1 MEQNKTVIII
11 GAGSS
16 LKNFVHIDD
25 SIVYCALNSAIMCC
39 DGIVDYHF
47 MNDFGN
53 LDKIPMRH
61 LLRTKNVVIPSY
73 PHTILPNG
81 KECSDVNMPAQ
92 KFIDKYPQWFRTRF
106 KLFDLPTTPKRHEDI
121 PFYPVRL
128 SVAESAVYHM
138 IALGY
143 RDFKF
148 IGVGDC
154 VDTYSEMIGGCTTRQ
169 EFSQKVR
176 TTLEKILKDH
186 GCTYKFPY
194 VETESI
200 DTQNTIKSSDKE
212 QAKIVKKGQVIDK
225 KVEKYLTDYTYTV
238 LNTNTTYTLESG
250 THEFKFIKMN
260 VKKAT
265 KHKPAR
271 VCHSVDKGDFSRIL
285 AQRLGQ
291 LR

>member
-1 MEQNKTVIII
+1 MEEKTVVII
-11 GAGSS
+11 GKGPS
-16 LKNFVHIDD
+16 LTETIKVDD
-25 SIVYCALNSAIMCC
+25 SCVYVALNSAILAC
-39 DGIVDYHF
+39 DGIVHYHF
-47 MNDFGN
+47 MDNFGN

-106 KLFDLPTTPKRHEDI
+106 TLFDLPTTPKRHEDI

-154 VDTYSEMIGGCTTRQ
+154 VDAYSEKIGGCTTQQ
-169 EFSQKVR
+169 EFSQEVR
-176 TTLEKILKDH
+176 TMLETILKDN
-186 GCTYKFPY
+186 GCTYNFPY

-200 DTQNTIKSSDKE
+200 DTQKTIKSSDKE
-212 QAKIVKKGQVIDK
+212 QIANVKKGQVIDK
-225 KVEKYLTDYTYTV
+225 KIEKHLTEYTYTV
-238 LNTNTTYTLESG
+238 LNTNTTYKLESG
-250 THEFKFIKMN
+250 TQEFKFVKVNI
-260 VKKAT
+260 KKAT
-265 KHKPAR
+265 KHTSAR
-271 VCHSVDKGDFSRIL
+271 VCHSVDKEDFSRIL

>member
-1 MEQNKTVIII
+1 MEEKTVVII
-11 GAGSS
+11 GNEPS
-16 LKNFVHIDD
+16 LTETIKVDD
-25 SIVYCALNSAIMCC
+25 SCIYVALNSAILAC
-39 DGIVDYHF
+39 DGIVHYHF
-47 MNDFGN
+47 MDNFGN
-53 LDKIPMRH
+53 IDKIPMRH

-106 KLFDLPTTPKRHEDI
+106 TLFDLPTTPKRHEDI

-154 VDTYSEMIGGCTTRQ
+154 IDTSSELIGGCTTRQ
-169 EFSQKVR
+169 GFSQKVR
-176 TTLEKILKDH
+176 TTLETILKDN

-194 VETESI
+194 EETESI

-212 QAKIVKKGQVIDK
+212 QTKIVKKEQAIDK
-225 KVEKYLTDYTYTV
+225 KVEKDLTGYTYTV
-238 LNTNTTYTLESG
+238 LNTNTTYKLESG
-250 THEFKFIKMN
+250 TQEFKFVKVN

-265 KHKPAR
+265 KHMPAR
-271 VCHSVDKGDFSRIL
+271 VCHSVDKSDFSRIL